1 MFQQPLDFRDESE
14 ALFELI
20 GVLSDDEL
28 CRQTQFKLWTINDII
43 THLHMWNWAADLSL
57 TDESALLEFVGRVNA
72 AIPQMGM
79 R

>member
-43 THLHMWNWAADLSL
+43 THLHIC
-57 TDESALLEFVGRVNA
+57 LLYTSPSPRDS
-72 AIPQMGM
+72 
-79 R
+79 